1 MQNPYTIAYAIGYY
15 YGRAYSADADV
26 PLPEHDM
33 YHRQNLGFTHGLE
46 AGRRDFQEVDLPI
59 IAEQQHVGELILGEG
74 VKLME
79 HA

>member
-1 MQNPYTIAYAIGYY
+1 MNPYTIAYAIGYY

-33 YHRQNLGFTHGLE
+33 YHRQNQGFTDGLA

-59 IAEQQHVGELILGEG
+59 IATQEATGAVILGPG
-74 VKLME
+74 VTLKE
-79 HA
+79 SA